1 MVAERIFGL
10 KKKIILIIQF
20 IIALI
25 SMFIGGCY
33 YSHNTGVWGVS
44 LVNDLF
50 GELCREGRKSSVSG
64 TMF

>member
-1 MVAERIFGL
+1 
-10 KKKIILIIQF
+10 
-20 IIALI
+20 
-25 SMFIGGCY
+25 MFIGGCY